1 MNNRN
6 FTINFGLSKFFDS
19 IVFYHRKSMF
29 KTLFQADHSDLYES
43 ILDVGS
49 TSDVSLSSN
58 AFLGFLCAQRIT
70 SVSDQE
76 ITSETINK
84 FPHVNF
90 MLGDALDLKFAS
102 GSFDLVFSN
111 AVLEHV
117 GSIKNVSRFISECE
131 RIGTKKVILIT
142 PNRWFP
148 LETHTKIL
156 FLHWLPKKYFRS
168 LLSKIGMEFFAQ
180 EQNLNLLSLTD
191 LRKIVLELNLE
202 GVEFKYI
209 KFFGIP
215 SNIVL
220 TIHK

>member
-1 MNNRN
+1 
-6 FTINFGLSKFFDS
+6 
-19 IVFYHRKSMF
+19 MF
-29 KTLFQADHSDLYES
+29 KTLFQDDHANLYES

-58 AFLGFLCAQRIT
+58 AFLKFLRARRIT

-76 ITSETINK
+76 ITSQTVNK

-102 GSFDLVFSN
+102 GSFDMVFSN

-117 GSIKNVSRFISECE
+117 GSIENVSRFISECE

-148 LETHTKIL
+148 LETHTKIF
-156 FLHWLPKKYFRS
+156 FLHWLPKRIFRR
-168 LLSKIGMEFFAQ
+168 LLSKIGMGFFAR
-180 EQNLNLLSLTD
+180 EENLNLLSLKE
-191 LRKIVLELNLE
+191 LKKIVLELNLE

-220 TIHK
+220 SIHK